1 MSTMPPPEQSA
12 RSSTPSSFAAPVVGA
27 LDIFG
32 LVKRFG
38 EKTAVDNLSLAIP
51 RGSFFGLV
59 GPNGA
64 GKTTTLRMATGLLRP
79 DAGQV
84 RVDGVDVWPNPVNVK
99 SRLGLV
105 PDGLLLFERLSA
117 KEMLLYAGLLRGM
130 PEDEVLVRSGDL
142 LDVLGLADDADKL
155 IVDYSHGMRKKTALA
170 CALLHR
176 PPVLVLDEPFE
187 GIDPVSAVNMR
198 TVLERYTASGGTV
211 IMSSHVMD
219 LVERMCDHV
228 AVIAGGRLVANGP
241 IDALRNGGR
250 LEDAFIHLVGG
261 STVASDSL
269 GWLDQPVR

>member
-1 MSTMPPPEQSA
+1 MSMMPPPSPSA
-12 RSSTPSSFAAPVVGA
+12 LQTAPFSFAAPVVGA
-27 LDIFG
+27 VDIFG
-32 LVKRFG
+32 LTKRFG
-38 EKTAVDNLSLAIP
+38 RKTAVDNLSLTIP

-84 RVDGVDVWPNPVNVK
+84 RIDGVDVWPNPANVK
-99 SRLGLV
+99 ARLGLV

-117 KEMLLYAGLLRGM
+117 NEMLLYAGLLRGM
-130 PEDEVLVRSGDL
+130 PEDQVLGRSREL
-142 LDVLGLADDADKL
+142 LDVLGLKDDADKL

-228 AVIAGGRLVANGP
+228 AVIAGGRIVANGP

-261 STVASDSL
+261 STVDSDSL

>member
-1 MSTMPPPEQSA
+1 MSLPPPV
-12 RSSTPSSFAAPVVGA
+12 PAAVE
-27 LDIFG
+27 LFG
-32 LVKRFG
+32 LYKYFPGKV
-38 EKTAVDNLSLAIP
+38 AVDNLTMFVP

-64 GKTTTLRMATGLLRP
+64 GKTTTLRLATGLLRP
-79 DAGQV
+79 DGGQA
-84 RVDGVDVWPNPVNVK
+84 RIDGVEVWPDPAAVK

-105 PDGLLLFERLSA
+105 PDGLLLFERLSGR
-117 KEMLLYAGLLRGM
+117 EMLLYAGLLRGM
-130 PEDEVLVRSGDL
+130 AEAEVVARSGEL
-142 LDVLGLADDADKL
+142 LDVLGLTEDANKL

-198 TVLERYTASGGTV
+198 TVLERFTMSGGTI

-228 AVIAGGRLVANGP
+228 AVIAGGKLLANGT

-250 LEDAFIHLVGG
+250 LEDAFVHLVGG
-261 STVASDSL
+261 SPVGAGTLS
-269 GWLDQPVR
+269 WLDEPRR

>member
-1 MSTMPPPEQSA
+1 MSMMPPPAPGTLQTVA
-12 RSSTPSSFAAPVVGA
+12 APFAAPVSGA
-27 LDIFG
+27 LDIIGFC
-32 LVKRFG
+32 KRFDQ
-38 EKTAVDNLSLAIP
+38 KIAVNNLSLSIP
-51 RGSFFGLV
+51 KGSFFGLV

-79 DAGQV
+79 DAGQA
-84 RVDGVDVWPNPVNVK
+84 RINGVDVWPDPAGVK
-99 SRLGLV
+99 SRMGLV
-105 PDGLLLFERLSA
+105 PDGLLLFERLSGR
-117 KEMLLYAGLLRGM
+117 EMLLYAGLLRGM
-130 PEDEVLVRSGDL
+130 PEPEVTTRAEEL
-142 LDVLGLADDADKL
+142 LSVLGLSDDADKL

-198 TVLERYTASGGTV
+198 TVLERYTGSGGTV
-211 IMSSHVMD
+211 VMSSHIMD

-228 AVIAGGRLVANGP
+228 AVITNGQIVANGP

-261 STVASDSL
+261 STISGDSL
-269 GWLDQPVR
+269 SWLGQQG

>member
-1 MSTMPPPEQSA
+1 MSMPPPAQSSLQSA
-12 RSSTPSSFAAPVVGA
+12 PFSFAAPLVGA

-32 LVKRFG
+32 LSKRFG
-38 EKTAVDNLSLAIP
+38 QKTAVDNLSLAIP

-84 RVDGVDVWPNPVNVK
+84 RIDGVDVWPNPANVK
-99 SRLGLV
+99 ARLGLV

-117 KEMLLYAGLLRGM
+117 NEMLLYAGLLRGM
-130 PEDEVLVRSGDL
+130 PEDQVLARSGEL
-142 LDVLGLADDADKL
+142 LDVLGLKDDADKL

-228 AVIAGGRLVANGP
+228 AVIAGGRIVANGP

-261 STVASDSL
+261 STVTSDSL

>member
-1 MSTMPPPEQSA
+1 MSMMPPPAPSA
-12 RSSTPSSFAAPVVGA
+12 LQTAPFSFAAPLVGA

-32 LVKRFG
+32 LTKRFG
-38 EKTAVDNLSLAIP
+38 QKTAVDNLSLAIP
-51 RGSFFGLV
+51 RGRFFGLV

-84 RVDGVDVWPNPVNVK
+84 RIDGVDVWPNPANVK
-99 SRLGLV
+99 ARLGLV

-117 KEMLLYAGLLRGM
+117 NEMLLYAGLLRGM
-130 PEDEVLVRSGDL
+130 PEDQVLARSREL
-142 LDVLGLADDADKL
+142 LDVLGLKDDADKL

-219 LVERMCDHV
+219 LVERMCDQV
-228 AVIAGGRLVANGP
+228 AVIAGGRIVANGP

-261 STVASDSL
+261 STVDRDSL

>member
-1 MSTMPPPEQSA
+1 MSMMPPPAPSSLQSA
-12 RSSTPSSFAAPVVGA
+12 PSSFAAPLVGA

-32 LVKRFG
+32 LAKRFG
-38 EKTAVDNLSLAIP
+38 QKTAVDNLSLAIP

-64 GKTTTLRMATGLLRP
+64 GKTSTLRMATGLLRP

-84 RVDGVDVWPNPVNVK
+84 RIDGVDVWPNPANVK
-99 SRLGLV
+99 ARLGLV

-117 KEMLLYAGLLRGM
+117 NEMLLYAGLLRGM
-130 PEDEVLVRSGDL
+130 PEDQVLARSGEL
-142 LDVLGLADDADKL
+142 LEVLGLKDDADKL
-155 IVDYSHGMRKKTALA
+155 IVDYSHGMRKKTALV

-176 PPVLVLDEPFE
+176 PPLLVLDEPFE

-198 TVLERYTASGGTV
+198 NVLERYTASGGTV

-228 AVIAGGRLVANGP
+228 AVIAGGRIVANGP

>member
-1 MSTMPPPEQSA
+1 MSMMPPPAPPSLRPE
-12 RSSTPSSFAAPVVGA
+12 SSVFAAPLVGA

-32 LVKRFG
+32 LSKRFDQ
-38 EKTAVDNLSLAIP
+38 KIAVDNLSLAIP

-84 RVDGVDVWPNPVNVK
+84 RVDGVEVWPNPANVK

-117 KEMLLYAGLLRGM
+117 NEMLLYAGLLRGM
-130 PEDEVLVRSGDL
+130 PEDQVLIRSGDL
-142 LDVLGLADDADKL
+142 LDVLGLKDDADKL

-198 TVLERYTASGGTV
+198 TVLERYTSSGGTV

-228 AVIAGGRLVANGP
+228 AVIAGGRIVANGP

-250 LEDAFIHLVGG
+250 LEEAFIHLVGG

>member
-1 MSTMPPPEQSA
+1 MSMMPPPSPSA
-12 RSSTPSSFAAPVVGA
+12 LQTAPFSFAAPVVGA

-32 LVKRFG
+32 LTKRFG
-38 EKTAVDNLSLAIP
+38 RKTAVDNLSLTIP

-84 RVDGVDVWPNPVNVK
+84 RIDGVDVWPNPANVK
-99 SRLGLV
+99 ARLGLV

-117 KEMLLYAGLLRGM
+117 NEMLLYAGLLRGM
-130 PEDEVLVRSGDL
+130 PEDQVLGRSREL
-142 LDVLGLADDADKL
+142 LDVLGLKDDADKL

-228 AVIAGGRLVANGP
+228 AVIAGGRIVANGP

-261 STVASDSL
+261 STVDSDSL

>member
-1 MSTMPPPEQSA
+1 MSMMPPPA
-12 RSSTPSSFAAPVVGA
+12 LPSLQTVAAFAPPVAGA
-27 LDIFG
+27 IDILG
-32 LVKRFG
+32 LSKRFG
-38 EKTAVDNLSLAIP
+38 QKIAVDNLSLSIP

-84 RVDGVDVWPNPVNVK
+84 RIDGVDVWPNPANVK
-99 SRLGLV
+99 ARLGLV

-117 KEMLLYAGLLRGM
+117 NEMLLYAGLLRGM
-130 PEDEVLVRSGDL
+130 PEDQVLARSGEL
-142 LDVLGLADDADKL
+142 LDVLGLKDDADKL

-228 AVIAGGRLVANGP
+228 AVIAGGRIVANGP

>member
-1 MSTMPPPEQSA
+1 MSMMPPPA
-12 RSSTPSSFAAPVVGA
+12 PTDLLTTPAPFAAPVQRA
-27 LDIFG
+27 LDIIG
-32 LVKRFG
+32 LCKRFDQ
-38 EKTAVDNLSLAIP
+38 KIAVNNLSLSIP
-51 RGSFFGLV
+51 KGSFFGLV

-79 DAGQV
+79 DAGQA
-84 RVDGVDVWPNPVNVK
+84 RIDGVDVWPDPAAVK
-99 SRLGLV
+99 SRMGLV
-105 PDGLLLFERLSA
+105 PDGLLLFERLSGR
-117 KEMLLYAGLLRGM
+117 EMLLYAGLLRGM
-130 PEDEVLVRSGDL
+130 PEAEVTARAEEL
-142 LDVLGLADDADKL
+142 LSVLGLSEDADKL

-198 TVLERYTASGGTV
+198 TVLERYTGSGGTV
-211 IMSSHVMD
+211 IMSSHIMD

-228 AVIAGGRLVANGP
+228 AVITDGQIVANGP

-261 STVASDSL
+261 STIADDSL
-269 GWLDQPVR
+269 SWLGQQS

>member
-1 MSTMPPPEQSA
+1 MSMMPPPAPSSLQSA
-12 RSSTPSSFAAPVVGA
+12 PSSFAAPLVGA

-32 LVKRFG
+32 LAKRFG
-38 EKTAVDNLSLAIP
+38 QKTAVDNLSLAIP

-64 GKTTTLRMATGLLRP
+64 GKTSTLRMATGLLRP

-84 RVDGVDVWPNPVNVK
+84 RIDGVDVWPNPANVK
-99 SRLGLV
+99 ARLGLV

-117 KEMLLYAGLLRGM
+117 NEMLLYAGLLRGM
-130 PEDEVLVRSGDL
+130 PEDQVLARSGEL
-142 LDVLGLADDADKL
+142 LEVLGLKDDADKL
-155 IVDYSHGMRKKTALA
+155 IVDYSHGMRKKTTLA
-170 CALLHR
+170 SALLHR
-176 PPVLVLDEPFE
+176 PPLLVLDEPFE

-198 TVLERYTASGGTV
+198 NVLERYTASGGTV

-228 AVIAGGRLVANGP
+228 AVIAGGRIVANGP

>member
-1 MSTMPPPEQSA
+1 MSMMPPPSPSA
-12 RSSTPSSFAAPVVGA
+12 LQTAPFSFAAPVVGA
-27 LDIFG
+27 VDIFG
-32 LVKRFG
+32 LTKRFG
-38 EKTAVDNLSLAIP
+38 RKTAVDNLSLTIP

-84 RVDGVDVWPNPVNVK
+84 RIDGVDVWPNPANVK
-99 SRLGLV
+99 ARLGLV

-117 KEMLLYAGLLRGM
+117 NEMLLYAGLLRGM
-130 PEDEVLVRSGDL
+130 PEDQVLARSREL
-142 LDVLGLADDADKL
+142 LDVLGLKDDADKL

-228 AVIAGGRLVANGP
+228 AVIAGGRIVANGP

-261 STVASDSL
+261 STVDRDSL

>member
-1 MSTMPPPEQSA
+1 MSMMPPPA
-12 RSSTPSSFAAPVVGA
+12 PSTLQAEPSTFAAPSVGA

-32 LVKRFG
+32 LSKRFDQ
-38 EKTAVDNLSLAIP
+38 KIAVDNLSLAIP

-84 RVDGVDVWPNPVNVK
+84 RVDGVEVWPNPANVK

-117 KEMLLYAGLLRGM
+117 NEMLLYAGLLRGM
-130 PEDEVLVRSGDL
+130 PEDQVLDRSGEL
-142 LDVLGLADDADKL
+142 LDVLGLKDDADKL

-198 TVLERYTASGGTV
+198 TVLERYTTSGGTV

-228 AVIAGGRLVANGP
+228 AIIAGGRIVANGP

>member
-1 MSTMPPPEQSA
+1 MSMMPPPA
-12 RSSTPSSFAAPVVGA
+12 PTDLLTTPAPFAAPVQGA
-27 LDIFG
+27 LDIIG
-32 LVKRFG
+32 LCKRFDQ
-38 EKTAVDNLSLAIP
+38 KIAVNNLSLSIP
-51 RGSFFGLV
+51 KGSFFGLV

-79 DAGQV
+79 DAGQA
-84 RVDGVDVWPNPVNVK
+84 RIDGVDVWPDPAAVK
-99 SRLGLV
+99 SRMGLV
-105 PDGLLLFERLSA
+105 PDGLLLFERLSGR
-117 KEMLLYAGLLRGM
+117 EMLLYAGLLRGM
-130 PEDEVLVRSGDL
+130 PEAEVTARAEEL
-142 LDVLGLADDADKL
+142 LSVLGLSEDADKL

-198 TVLERYTASGGTV
+198 TVLERYTGSGGTV
-211 IMSSHVMD
+211 IMSSHIMD

-228 AVIAGGRLVANGP
+228 AVITDGQIVANGP

-261 STVASDSL
+261 STIADDSL
-269 GWLDQPVR
+269 SWLGQQS

>member
-1 MSTMPPPEQSA
+1 MSMMPPNAP
-12 RSSTPSSFAAPVVGA
+12 PSLQPLAAFAPPVAGA
-27 LDIFG
+27 IDIFG
-32 LVKRFG
+32 LAKRFG
-38 EKTAVDNLSLAIP
+38 QKTAVDNLSLTIP

-64 GKTTTLRMATGLLRP
+64 GKTTTLRMVTGLLRP

-84 RVDGVDVWPNPVNVK
+84 RIDGVDVWPNPAKVK
-99 SRLGLV
+99 ARLGLV

-117 KEMLLYAGLLRGM
+117 NEMLLYAGLLRGM
-130 PEDEVLVRSGDL
+130 PEDQVLARSGEL
-142 LDVLGLADDADKL
+142 LDVLGLKDDADKL

-228 AVIAGGRLVANGP
+228 AVIAGGRIVANGP

>member
-1 MSTMPPPEQSA
+1 MSMMPPP
-12 RSSTPSSFAAPVVGA
+12 TPLSLQPVAAFAPPVAGA
-27 LDIFG
+27 IDILG
-32 LVKRFG
+32 LSKRFG
-38 EKTAVDNLSLAIP
+38 QKIAVDNLSLTIP

-84 RVDGVDVWPNPVNVK
+84 RIDGVDVWPNPASVK
-99 SRLGLV
+99 ARLGLV

-117 KEMLLYAGLLRGM
+117 NEMLLYAGLLRGM
-130 PEDEVLVRSGDL
+130 PEDQVLARSGEL
-142 LDVLGLADDADKL
+142 LDVLGLKDDANKL

-228 AVIAGGRLVANGP
+228 AVIAGGRIVANGP

-250 LEDAFIHLVGG
+250 LEDALIHMVGG

>member
-1 MSTMPPPEQSA
+1 MSMMPPA
-12 RSSTPSSFAAPVVGA
+12 LPSLQTVAAFAPPVAGA
-27 LDIFG
+27 IDILG
-32 LVKRFG
+32 LSKRFG
-38 EKTAVDNLSLAIP
+38 QKIAVDNLSLSIP

-84 RVDGVDVWPNPVNVK
+84 RIDGVDVWPNPANVK
-99 SRLGLV
+99 ARLGLV

-117 KEMLLYAGLLRGM
+117 NEMLLYAGLLRGM
-130 PEDEVLVRSGDL
+130 PEDQVLARSGEL
-142 LDVLGLADDADKL
+142 LDVLGLKDDADKL

-198 TVLERYTASGGTV
+198 TASGGTV

-228 AVIAGGRLVANGP
+228 AVIAGGRIVANGP

>member
-1 MSTMPPPEQSA
+1 M
-12 RSSTPSSFAAPVVGA
+12 SFAPPVAAAVE
-27 LDIFG
+27 LLG
-32 LVKRFG
+32 LYKYFPG
-38 EKTAVDNLSLAIP
+38 KTAVENLTLFVP

-79 DAGQV
+79 DGGQA
-84 RVDGVDVWPNPVNVK
+84 RIDGTDVWPDPAAVK

-105 PDGLLLFERLSA
+105 PDGLLLFERLSGH
-117 KEMLLYAGLLRGM
+117 EMLLYAGLLRGM
-130 PEDEVLVRSGDL
+130 PEAEVLARSAEL
-142 LDVLGLADDADKL
+142 LDVLGLRDDASKL

-198 TVLERYTASGGTV
+198 TVLERYTASGGTI

-228 AVIAGGRLVANGP
+228 AIIADGRLLANGT
-241 IDALRNGGR
+241 IDALRNGRR
-250 LEDAFIHLVGG
+250 LEDAFVHLVGG
-261 STVASDSL
+261 SPVGTGTLA
-269 GWLDQPVR
+269 WLDQPQR

>member
-1 MSTMPPPEQSA
+1 MSMMPPA
-12 RSSTPSSFAAPVVGA
+12 LPSLQTVAAFAPPVAGA
-27 LDIFG
+27 IDILG
-32 LVKRFG
+32 LSKRFG
-38 EKTAVDNLSLAIP
+38 QKIAVDNLSLSIP

-84 RVDGVDVWPNPVNVK
+84 RIDGVDVWPNPANVK
-99 SRLGLV
+99 ARLGLV

-117 KEMLLYAGLLRGM
+117 NEMLLYAGLLRGM
-130 PEDEVLVRSGDL
+130 PEDQVLARSGEL
-142 LDVLGLADDADKL
+142 LDVLGLKDDADKL

-228 AVIAGGRLVANGP
+228 AVIAGGRIVANGP

-261 STVASDSL
+261 STVDRDSL

>member
-1 MSTMPPPEQSA
+1 MSMMPPPA
-12 RSSTPSSFAAPVVGA
+12 PSSLHSALSTFAPPLVGA
-27 LDIFG
+27 LDIIG
-32 LVKRFG
+32 LSKRFG
-38 EKTAVDNLSLAIP
+38 QKIAVDNLSLSIP
-51 RGSFFGLV
+51 KGSFFGLV

-79 DAGQV
+79 DAGQA
-84 RVDGVDVWPNPVNVK
+84 RIDGVDVWPDPAAVK
-99 SRLGLV
+99 SRMGLV
-105 PDGLLLFERLSA
+105 PDGLLLFERLSGR
-117 KEMLLYAGLLRGM
+117 EMLLYAGLLRGM
-130 PEDEVLVRSGDL
+130 PEAEVTARAEEL
-142 LDVLGLADDADKL
+142 LRVLGLSDDGDKL

-211 IMSSHVMD
+211 VMSSHIMD

-228 AVIAGGRLVANGP
+228 AVITNGQIVANGP

-261 STVASDSL
+261 STISGDSL
-269 GWLDQPVR
+269 SWLGQQG

>member
-1 MSTMPPPEQSA
+1 MSMMPPPA
-12 RSSTPSSFAAPVVGA
+12 PSSLHSALSTFAPPLVGA
-27 LDIFG
+27 LDIIG
-32 LVKRFG
+32 LSKRFG
-38 EKTAVDNLSLAIP
+38 QKIAVDNLSLSIP
-51 RGSFFGLV
+51 KGSFFGLV

-79 DAGQV
+79 DAGQA
-84 RVDGVDVWPNPVNVK
+84 RIDGVDVWPDPAGVK
-99 SRLGLV
+99 SRMGLV
-105 PDGLLLFERLSA
+105 PDGLLLFERLSGR
-117 KEMLLYAGLLRGM
+117 EMLLYAGLLRGM
-130 PEDEVLVRSGDL
+130 PEAEVTARAEEL
-142 LDVLGLADDADKL
+142 LSVLGLSDDGDKL

-211 IMSSHVMD
+211 VMSSHIMD

-228 AVIAGGRLVANGP
+228 AVIANGQIVANGP
-241 IDALRNGGR
+241 IAALRNGGR

-261 STVASDSL
+261 STISDDSL
-269 GWLDQPVR
+269 SWLGQQGR

>member
-1 MSTMPPPEQSA
+1 MSMMPPPSPSA
-12 RSSTPSSFAAPVVGA
+12 LQTAPFSFAAPVVGA
-27 LDIFG
+27 VDIFG
-32 LVKRFG
+32 LTKRFG
-38 EKTAVDNLSLAIP
+38 RKTAVDNLSLTIP

-84 RVDGVDVWPNPVNVK
+84 RIDGVDVWPNPANVK
-99 SRLGLV
+99 ARLGLV

-117 KEMLLYAGLLRGM
+117 NEMLLYAGLLRGM
-130 PEDEVLVRSGDL
+130 PEDQVLGRSREL
-142 LDVLGLADDADKL
+142 LDVLGLKEDADKL

-219 LVERMCDHV
+219 LVERMCDQV
-228 AVIAGGRLVANGP
+228 AVIAGGRIVANGP

-261 STVASDSL
+261 STVDRDSL

>member
-1 MSTMPPPEQSA
+1 MSMMPPPA
-12 RSSTPSSFAAPVVGA
+12 PTDLLTTPAPFAAPVQGA
-27 LDIFG
+27 LDIVG
-32 LVKRFG
+32 LCKRFDQ
-38 EKTAVDNLSLAIP
+38 KIAVNNLSLSIP
-51 RGSFFGLV
+51 KGSFFGLV

-79 DAGQV
+79 DAGQA
-84 RVDGVDVWPNPVNVK
+84 RIDGVDVWPDPAGVK
-99 SRLGLV
+99 SRMGLV
-105 PDGLLLFERLSA
+105 PDGLLLFERLSGR
-117 KEMLLYAGLLRGM
+117 EMLLYAGLLRGM
-130 PEDEVLVRSGDL
+130 PEAEVTARAEEL
-142 LDVLGLADDADKL
+142 LSVLGLSDDADKL

-198 TVLERYTASGGTV
+198 TVLERYTGSGGTV
-211 IMSSHVMD
+211 VMSSHIMD

-228 AVIAGGRLVANGP
+228 AVITNGQIVANGP

-261 STVASDSL
+261 STISGDSL
-269 GWLDQPVR
+269 SWLGQQS